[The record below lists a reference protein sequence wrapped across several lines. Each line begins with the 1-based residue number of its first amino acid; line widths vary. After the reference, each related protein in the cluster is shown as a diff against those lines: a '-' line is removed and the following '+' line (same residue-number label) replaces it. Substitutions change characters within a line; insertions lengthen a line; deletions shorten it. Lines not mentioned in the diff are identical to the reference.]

1 LQERENQR
9 AMSTEKEEIFWDG
22 IVGEPL
28 DTVWA
33 AVRDQ
38 KLIAVQI
45 GGDADEFSQM
55 LAKRYGNRVTRSNN
69 QIAPLIQQI
78 EAYLHGERKTFEIQI
93 DWGVMSAFQKK
104 VLQAVYAIP
113 YGETRSYAQIAD
125 QVGTPKAARAVG
137 RANATNPI
145 PLVIPCHRVIG
156 ADGSLRGYGSGEG
169 IQTKAWLL
177 HLEKGIR

>member
-1 LQERENQR
+1 
-9 AMSTEKEEIFWDG
+9 MSGEMDEIFWDG
-22 IVGEPL
+22 IAVEPVGA
-28 DTVWA
+28 VWA
-33 AVRDQ
+33 AVRGQ
-38 KLIAVQI
+38 KLMAVQI
-45 GGDADEFSQM
+45 GSDADGFSQM
-55 LAKRYGNRVTRSNN
+55 LTNLYDSKLTRSKD
-69 QIAPLIQQI
+69 QTAPLIWQI

-93 DWGVMSAFQKK
+93 EWAVMSAFQKK

-113 YGETRSYAQIAD
+113 YGETRSYGQIAD
-125 QVGTPKAARAVG
+125 QVGMPKAARAVG

-177 HLEKGIR
+177 QLEKGKS

>member
-1 LQERENQR
+1 MQ
-9 AMSTEKEEIFWDG
+9 EIFWDG
-22 IVGEPL
+22 LAGEPL
-28 DTVWA
+28 GTVWA

-45 GGDADEFSQM
+45 GDDADGFGQM
-55 LAKRYGNRVTRSNN
+55 LANRYNRRLTRSKD
-69 QIAPLIQQI
+69 QVAPVLQQI
-78 EAYLHGERKTFEIQI
+78 KAYLRVERKTFDIPIRWEA
-93 DWGVMSAFQKK
+93 MSPFQTK

-125 QVGTPKAARAVG
+125 QVGMPKAARAVG

-156 ADGSLRGYGSGEG
+156 ADGNLRGYGSGQG

-177 HLEKGIR
+177 QLEKGIR

>member
-1 LQERENQR
+1 MRE
-9 AMSTEKEEIFWDG
+9 KGEIFWDG
-22 IVGEPL
+22 INEEPL
-28 DTVWA
+28 GTVWA
-33 AVRDQ
+33 AVSDQ
-38 KLIAVQI
+38 KLIAAQI
-45 GGDADEFSQM
+45 GGDADKFSQM
-55 LAKRYGNRVTRSNN
+55 LANRYNGKLTRSEDHIAAVIH
-69 QIAPLIQQI
+69 QIK
-78 EAYLHGERKTFEIQI
+78 AYLHGERTTFDILI
-93 DWGVMSAFQKK
+93 DWAVMSPFQTK

-125 QVGTPKAARAVG
+125 QVGMPKAARAVG

-177 HLEKGIR
+177 QLEKGNS

>member
-1 LQERENQR
+1 
-9 AMSTEKEEIFWDG
+9 MEEIFWDG
-22 IVGEPL
+22 VFGEPL
-28 DTVWA
+28 GTVWA

-45 GGDADEFSQM
+45 GGDADGFSQR
-55 LAKRYGNRVTRSNN
+55 LANHYNQKRTRSEDQAAAVIH
-69 QIAPLIQQI
+69 QIK
-78 EAYLHGERKTFEIQI
+78 AYLHGERKTFDIPI
-93 DWGVMSAFQKK
+93 DWALMSPFQTK

-125 QVGTPKAARAVG
+125 QIGIPKAARAVG
-137 RANATNPI
+137 GANATNPI

-177 HLEKGIR
+177 QLEKGIR